1 MMVKV
6 KVLVTQL
13 CLTLCNP
20 MDCSLPGYSLL
31 RPWDFPGKNTGVSCC
46 SLLPEIFPTQA
57 FNPGLPHSHQILYH
71 LSHQVSPQMMGWC
84 TKISRRNRKTSPG
97 ITAGGD
103 DPSMLWGNHG
113 VNKKGFLCIDCYG
126 DMVSIFKHTG
136 RSFVCQLCWLIYIPF
151 VITL

>member
-31 RPWDFPGKNTGVSCC
+31 RRWDFPGKNTGVSCC
-46 SLLPEIFPTQA
+46 SLLQEIFPTQA

-103 DPSMLWGNHG
+103 DPSMIWGNHG